1 MFFPINTV
9 VFLAIIIGSVFLQI
23 FLSKKQNKWFGLILP
38 LICLMFSLMAV
49 LGSTAFF
56 MTGELSLQQLAPDGT
71 VIEETVEVQNIG
83 GSSDIGATIVQMV
96 VVFAL
101 YNIPTAILLVI
112 YLACREKLNR
122 NTEVQKMNIQ
132 DL

>member
-1 MFFPINTV
+1 MINV
-9 VFLAIIIGSVFLQI
+9 IVFIALLVGMIFLQI

-83 GSSDIGATIVQMV
+83 RSSDIGATIVQMV

-112 YLACREKLNR
+112 YKACREKLNR

>member
-1 MFFPINTV
+1 
-9 VFLAIIIGSVFLQI
+9 
-23 FLSKKQNKWFGLILP
+23 
-38 LICLMFSLMAV
+38 MFSLMAV

-56 MTGELSLQQLAPDGT
+56 MTGELSLQQLAPDST

-83 GSSDIGATIVQMV
+83 GSSDIGTTIVQMV
-96 VVFAL
+96 VIFAL

-112 YLACREKLNR
+112 YKACREKLNR

>member
-1 MFFPINTV
+1 MINV
-9 VFLAIIIGSVFLQI
+9 IVFIALLVGIIFLQI
-23 FLSKKQNKWFGLILP
+23 FLSKKQNKWFGLILS
-38 LICLMFSLMAV
+38 LICLMFSLMVV

-56 MTGELSLQQLAPDGT
+56 LTGELSLQQLAPDGT

-96 VVFAL
+96 VVFTL

-112 YLACREKLNR
+112 YFACREKVNR